1 MCHSYKLQLIRAFE
15 PDGTDEDIEIETFN
29 VDFKDP
35 IVVKILKQE
44 GWIHE
49 SALTEQQQ
57 KTIDDNTLYVLDR
70 YGYCNNV
77 LRLNELAADSDIKNL
92 ARDLHWD
99 ESVVRKVTTESVYQ
113 SMSDHQKEVWE
124 KEICK
129 IRKEQTA
136 AKKKEAEKKKKLKER
151 KVKAAK
157 KLLAQEGILDE

>member
-77 LRLNELAADSDIKNL
+77 LRLNELKDVDIKVL
-92 ARDLHWD
+92 VRELQRD
-99 ESVVRKVTTESVYQ
+99 ESVVRKVTNESVYQ

-129 IRKEQTA
+129 VRKEQTA